1 MRIKRNKKI
10 HKFNKSACRYAPYPM
25 PTGSSGHA
33 THGNSSSAT
42 VQQVQSAHVQQHQ
55 QQQQQQ
61 QQTQSHQLQAANA
74 QQGVQSVNM
83 GAGPYHQA
91 AAAAAAA
98 AYLPNAV
105 DMSSFQNVDWSSMYG
120 MGMYV

>member
-1 MRIKRNKKI
+1 
-10 HKFNKSACRYAPYPM
+10 M
-25 PTGSSGHA
+25 PTGAGSSAHA
-33 THGNSSSAT
+33 SHAQSSSAS
-42 VQQVQSAHVQQHQ
+42 VQQVQQAHVQPPP
-55 QQQQQQ
+55 
-61 QQTQSHQLQAANA
+61 QTQHTAQSLQAANA
-74 QQGVQSVNM
+74 QAAVQPVNM

-98 AYLPNAV
+98 YLPNTV